1 MADNNRDADNL
12 YCVLIVA
19 GGATE
24 QHIDAICQ
32 PFRNITSQWFK
43 IYAPTLPA
51 VNPINAEDG
60 FPLDCKNLC
69 LDEEGI
75 PTVETHHYLQY
86 CLGDVFQRA
95 DVILFVADCR
105 DPAALLLVPCLGYLL
120 STKTISQ
127 QALMVGIIN
136 EPGRFESLPQ
146 RLQFEQSRQL
156 LHQYCDIVI
165 INRAWQTLQGL
176 QQCRRPLRDY
186 CYQESQHIAAILK
199 LLVEYF
205 WGNSLIGMG
214 FTKAEDGYQSEA
226 VFANGKGR
234 GINKMQ
240 QATEQS
246 LTTIQQALPGISM
259 LDDSI
264 TTVFIAIYGID
275 DMTELEIATQ
285 TAKSYFNPNVKIFA
299 NMLAEQIT
307 DENEVKI
314 GMLVIKHQETSNPV
328 FNNADT
334 ETSEVEIAH

>member
-1 MADNNRDADNL
+1 MADNEASL
-12 YCVLIVA
+12 YCVLIVV

-24 QHIDAICQ
+24 QHLDAIRQ
-32 PFRNITSQWFK
+32 PFRNIDSQWFK

-51 VNPINAEDG
+51 VNPINAEEG
-60 FPLDCKNLC
+60 LPLDCKNLC

-86 CLGDVFQRA
+86 CLGDVIQRA
-95 DVILFVADCR
+95 DVILFVTDYR
-105 DPAALLLVPCLGYLL
+105 DPETLLLVPCLGYLL

-127 QALMVGIIN
+127 QTLMVGIIN

-156 LHQYCDIVI
+156 LHQYCNIVI

-176 QQCRRPLRDY
+176 QQSWRPLRDY
-186 CYQESQHIAAILK
+186 CYQESQNIAAILK

-205 WGNSLIGMG
+205 WGSTLIGMD
-214 FTKAEDGYQSEA
+214 FTWVVEGLGNQGEA

-234 GINKMQ
+234 GRNKMQ

-259 LDDSI
+259 LDDSM
-264 TTVFIAIYGID
+264 TAVFIAIYGIYD
-275 DMTELEIATQ
+275 LIDLEIATQ

-299 NMLAEQIT
+299 NMFAEQIT
-307 DENEVKI
+307 DDNEVEI
-314 GMLVIKHQETSNPV
+314 GMLVIRRLL
-328 FNNADT
+328 
-334 ETSEVEIAH
+334 